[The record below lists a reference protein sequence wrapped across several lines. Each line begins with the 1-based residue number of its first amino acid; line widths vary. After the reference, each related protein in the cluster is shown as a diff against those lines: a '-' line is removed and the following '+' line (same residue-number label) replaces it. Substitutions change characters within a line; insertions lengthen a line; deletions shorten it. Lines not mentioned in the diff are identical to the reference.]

1 MLLDIVQAYLYI
13 LDMTKVSIMKRFI
26 LWVRLDEFGVIES
39 VHAQD
44 NVRFDSVWV
53 DMSKVPDYVVERIA
67 LIKLTDVNKTE
78 KGELLGRKLED
89 EVIVVYLDL
98 DEYKHIKEECT

>member
-1 MLLDIVQAYLYI
+1 MQ
-13 LDMTKVSIMKRFI
+13 RFI
-26 LWVRLDEFGVIES
+26 LWVRLDEDGVIES

-67 LIKLTDVNKTE
+67 LLKLTDVNKTQ

-89 EVIVVYLDL
+89 EVVVVYLTH
-98 DEYKHIKEECT
+98 DEYKQIKEECT

>member
-1 MLLDIVQAYLYI
+1 MQ
-13 LDMTKVSIMKRFI
+13 RFI
-26 LWVRLDEFGVIES
+26 LWVRLDADGVIES

-67 LIKLTDVNKTE
+67 LLKLTDVNKTQ

-89 EVIVVYLDL
+89 EVVVVYLTH
-98 DEYKHIKEECT
+98 DEYKQIKEECT